1 MSRADIHT
9 LAALT
14 EAQFRAKQAELE
26 PVLSEERRLRRAL
39 ADLDG
44 ETRKNASLPASD
56 LTDLRRLGG
65 DMAWRRWVGQSRS
78 ELQMR
83 LARVLALKA
92 SKMARL
98 RQAFGRAEA
107 VALMKNRHAADRAA
121 ARDKT
126 QLEEIQ
132 ALIRL
137 TPPK

>member
-98 RQAFGRAEA
+98 RQAFGRARPW
-107 VALMKNRHAADRAA
+107 L
-121 ARDKT
+121 
-126 QLEEIQ
+126 
-132 ALIRL
+132 
-137 TPPK
+137 